1 VAEEID
7 LDAVTP
13 HLRRGDDD
21 ALREQLERGLEIL
34 ESDELKHGFRVT
46 SGPQLSQKKQS
57 ALFRGICLRRL
68 TTWTEEEV
76 RAPLIGNKD
85 GFFDTQV
92 CVMTRTAQPWSCS
105 RVGLFYLYQYGFTRL
120 CEKHYLLVA
129 TTSKPTCLNK
139 H

>member
-34 ESDELKHGFRVT
+34 ESDELKHGFRSDFGASVVAEET
-46 SGPQLSQKKQS
+46 VS
-57 ALFRGICLRRL
+57 ALQGICLRRL
-68 TTWTEEEV
+68 TTWTEEV

-120 CEKHYLLVA
+120 CEKHYLSAQL
-129 TTSKPTCLNK
+129 
-139 H
+139 HHG